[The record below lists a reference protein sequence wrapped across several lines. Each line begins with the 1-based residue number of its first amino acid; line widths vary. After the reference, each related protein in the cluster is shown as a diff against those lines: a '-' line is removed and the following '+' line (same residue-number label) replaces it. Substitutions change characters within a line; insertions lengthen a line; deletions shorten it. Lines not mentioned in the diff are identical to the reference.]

1 LLLDGVAV
9 AAWLFFIFVLVAAF
23 VTVGWLDSSD
33 VLGLSGDASARLIAL
48 LAILGAAT
56 ATLASFYRDR
66 MNDAVKHMAVWAGLF
81 LGVIGL
87 YAYRTELTMVADRVM
102 GELRPEGSQINVYGP
117 NKAVRLKK
125 AAWSNHF
132 LAQASVGGTRVE
144 MIVDTGASTVVL
156 RHEDAK
162 RLNIDMKALRYTVP
176 VQTANGS
183 SFAARV
189 QLGNLFIG
197 DVGLDKVEALV
208 AKPGSL
214 HQSLLGMSFLSRLR
228 SYEFSKDFLELRG

>member
-1 LLLDGVAV
+1 V
-9 AAWLFFIFVLVAAF
+9 AAWLFFIFVLIAAF
-23 VTVGWLDSSD
+23 VTVGWLDSGEL
-33 VLGLSGDASARLIAL
+33 LGLSGDDTARLIAL
-48 LAILGAAT
+48 
-56 ATLASFYRDR
+56 
-66 MNDAVKHMAVWAGLF
+66 VGLF
-81 LGVIGL
+81 AVAIATVGSYYRGRFSEAAKHSLIWAALFMGSVGL
-87 YAYRTELTMVADRVM
+87 YAYRTELAAVVDRVA

-125 AAWSNHF
+125 APWSSHF
-132 LAQASVGGTRVE
+132 LAQASVGGTRIE

-162 RLNIDMKALRYTVP
+162 RLNIDMKSLRYTVP

-189 QLGNLFIG
+189 QLGNLSIG
-197 DVGLDKVEALV
+197 DVGIEKVEALI

>member
-1 LLLDGVAV
+1 MAV
-9 AAWLFFIFVLVAAF
+9 AAWLVFFFLLVAAF
-23 VTVGWLDSSD
+23 VTVGLPDGGST
-33 VLGLSGDASARLIAL
+33 LGLSNDSFARLIRL
-48 LAILGAAT
+48 LALVAFVGAGVASMYRGKVAEAIKHAAT
-56 ATLASFYRDR
+56 WVAIF
-66 MNDAVKHMAVWAGLF
+66 V
-81 LGVIGL
+81 GVVGL
-87 YAYRTELTMVADRVM
+87 YAYRTELTAVADRVAS
-102 GELRPEGSQINVYGP
+102 EFRPEGSQINVYGA

-125 AAWSNHF
+125 APWSNHF
-132 LAQASVGGTRVE
+132 LAQASVAGIRVE

-162 RLNIDMKALRYTVP
+162 RLNIDMKTLRYTVP

-189 QLGNLFIG
+189 RLGDLYIG
-197 DVGLDKVEALV
+197 EVGVGNVEALV

-228 SYEFSKDFLELRG
+228 SYEFSGDQLELRG